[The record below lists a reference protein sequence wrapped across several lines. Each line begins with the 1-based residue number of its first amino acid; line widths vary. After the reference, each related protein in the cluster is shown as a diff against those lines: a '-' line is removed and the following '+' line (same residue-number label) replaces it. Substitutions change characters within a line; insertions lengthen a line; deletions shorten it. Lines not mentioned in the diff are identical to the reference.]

1 MPVKCRPLILAA
13 LSVALSALLLSA
25 CVSVKPDAAPADM
38 HTSKNSLDWSGAYAG
53 VLPCA
58 DCPGIKT
65 RLTLNRDGSYE
76 LSQQYLERQPAPT
89 TVRGKFV
96 WNAAGNAVVL
106 DAAGAGQQFAVGE
119 GRLTQLN
126 RDGSRDAS
134 NPPGRVLTMLP
145 AAGETTRSL
154 GQTLEDHRWTLE
166 SATDSQGRRIDAV
179 SLPQKRP
186 VVFGFSE
193 SRVSIQGTCNRLFGG
208 YRLNADGTFE
218 VQQMASGMMACEPA
232 LMQGD
237 TALVNLTSQ
246 PMKVE
251 LTPGPTLRLSSAAN
265 GSLVLSGQ
273 MTPEARYGEPT
284 RVFLEV
290 APQHVACNHPLMPDA
305 KCLAV
310 RERKFDAQ
318 GLRVG
323 VPGEFQ
329 PMNERIEGF
338 THNVGERNVLRLKR
352 FTRSPV
358 PADASAYVYVLDLV
372 VETETVSR

>member
-1 MPVKCRPLILAA
+1 VKFRPLILIT
-13 LSVALSALLLSA
+13 LSVVFSAVSLSA
-25 CVSVKPDAAPADM
+25 CMSVKPAPAPVDM

-89 TVRGKFV
+89 TVRGSFS
-96 WNAAGNAVVL
+96 WNAAGNAVAL

-126 RDGSRDAS
+126 RDGTRDAS
-134 NPPGRVLTMLP
+134 NPPSRVLTAVPL
-145 AAGETTRSL
+145 AKSL
-154 GQTLEDHRWTLE
+154 GQTLEDHLWTLE

-186 VVFGFSE
+186 VVFGFTE

-208 YRLNADGTFE
+208 YRINADGTFE

-237 TALVNLTSQ
+237 TALVNLTSK

-265 GSLVLSGQ
+265 GTLVLSGQ

-310 RERKFDAQ
+310 RERQFDAQ

-372 VETETVSR
+372 VETETVPR

>member
-1 MPVKCRPLILAA
+1 MKFRPLVLAA
-13 LSVALSALLLSA
+13 LSLAFSAVLLSA
-25 CVSVKPDAAPADM
+25 CMPVKPEPAPVDM

-76 LSQQYLERQPAPT
+76 LTQQYLERQPVPT
-89 TVRGKFV
+89 TVRGNFS
-96 WNAAGNAVVL
+96 WNAAGNAVAL
-106 DAAGAGQQFAVGE
+106 DAAGSGQQFAVGE
-119 GRLTQLN
+119 GRLTLLN
-126 RDGSRDAS
+126 RDGSRDAN
-134 NPPGRVLTMLP
+134 NPLSRVLTAVP
-145 AAGETTRSL
+145 AAAEAPRSL
-154 GQTLEDHRWTLE
+154 GQTLEDHSWTLE

-186 VVFGFSE
+186 VVFGFTE
-193 SRVSIQGTCNRLFGG
+193 SRVSIQGPCNRLFGG
-208 YRLNADGTFE
+208 YRINADGSFE

-237 TALVNLTSQ
+237 TALFNLTTK

-251 LTPGPTLRLSSAAN
+251 LTPGPKLRLTSAAN

-273 MTPEARYGEPT
+273 LTPEARYGEPT

-329 PMNERIEGF
+329 PMNEPIEGF
-338 THNVGERNVLRLKR
+338 THTVGERNVLRLKR
-352 FTRSPV
+352 FTRSQV
-358 PADASAYVYVLDLV
+358 PADASAHVYVLDLV
-372 VETETVSR
+372 VESETVPR

>member
-1 MPVKCRPLILAA
+1 MTSRSVVLAA
-13 LSVALSALLLSA
+13 LSVAFSAVLLSA
-25 CVSVKPDAAPADM
+25 CMPVRPDAAPVDM
-38 HTSKNSLDWSGAYAG
+38 HTSKNSLDWAGAYAG

-65 RLTLNRDGSYE
+65 RLTLNRDGTYE
-76 LSQQYLERQPAPT
+76 LSQQYLDRQPAPSL
-89 TVRGKFV
+89 VRGKFT
-96 WNAAGNAVVL
+96 WNAAGNAVLL
-106 DAAGAGQQFAVGE
+106 DAAGQQFAVGE

-126 RDGSRDAS
+126 RDGSRDPA
-134 NPPGRVLTMLP
+134 NPPARVLTAVP
-145 AAGETTRSL
+145 AAASL
-154 GQTLEDHRWTLE
+154 AQTLEDHSWTLE
-166 SATDSQGRRIDAV
+166 SASDSQGRRIDAV

-186 VVFGFSE
+186 VVFGFTG
-193 SRVSIQGTCNRLFGG
+193 SRVSIQGPCNRLFGG
-208 YRLNADGTFE
+208 YRIEADGRLS
-218 VQQMASGMMACEPA
+218 VLQLASGMMACEPA

-237 TALVNLTSQ
+237 TALVQLLTQ
-246 PMKVE
+246 PMQVE
-251 LTPGPTLRLSSAAN
+251 LTPGPGLRLSSAVN
-265 GSLVLSGQ
+265 GSLVLSGR

-329 PMNERIEGF
+329 PMNEPIEGF
-338 THNVGERNVLRLKR
+338 SHTVGERNVLRLKR

-358 PADASAYVYVLDLV
+358 PADASAHVYVLDLV
-372 VETETVSR
+372 VESETVPR